1 MSIEIRGEYTYRV
14 ADACQVL
21 SPDCEKLYRDTAIV
35 YVGGIW
41 PSYDRTDEEWIEI

>member
-1 MSIEIRGEYTYRV
+1 MEDDHIK
-14 ADACQVL
+14 
-21 SPDCEKLYRDTAIV
+21 PDFQRMGWGRYNK